1 VRRSEVRGETPDA
14 GDHRHV
20 VSTSSTPLRRRG
32 PGIHAGVVFD
42 LDDPYRGL
50 LTLTQTEPVRR
61 IRDSS
66 FFAVTSWDLIAEA
79 VARTDDFSSN
89 LTATM
94 VWNED
99 GTVEEY
105 PIAELGSPIHVLA
118 TADDPDHRT
127 HRALVMPSLVAGRV
141 RALQPFIDRTLE
153 RLWTDGVVDGRLDWA
168 TDVAQRL
175 PMAVVAELLGFPT
188 YDIDDLVR
196 WSFAAAVL
204 LDGVVTRARLDSAGE
219 SVGELTVYLSQ
230 AFDGALANPGENVL
244 GDLARLV
251 DAGTLDHGTAVM
263 ISLQLVAAGAEST
276 VGLLGSA
283 VYLLGCNPDV
293 VQAIRDDRDLV
304 PVFVEEALR
313 LESPFRGH
321 YRHVVAD
328 TTLGDVD
335 LPAGSHL
342 HLMWGAANRDPA
354 HVDRPDAIDLD
365 PAARRS
371 HMAFGKGVHLCVG
384 AALARLEGRL
394 AIDHLLDRTPH
405 GFTVDTSDPDWERSL
420 LVRRLRHLPV
430 RVGAQS
436 AGVSATAGRGIAHLA
451 T

>member
-1 VRRSEVRGETPDA
+1 M
-14 GDHRHV
+14 
-20 VSTSSTPLRRRG
+20 STSPTPLRSG
-32 PGIHAGVVFD
+32 LYGIHAGDVFD
-42 LDDPYRGL
+42 LDDPYPGL
-50 LTLTQTEPVRR
+50 RRLTQAEPVSR
-61 IRDSS
+61 IGDSS
-66 FFAVTSWDLIAEA
+66 FFTVTGWDLIAEA

-94 VWNED
+94 VWKED

-118 TADDPDHRT
+118 TADDPEHKA
-127 HRALVMPSLVAGRV
+127 HRAVVMPSLVAKRV
-141 RALQPFIDRTLE
+141 RALEPFIDDTLE
-153 RLWTDGVVDGRLDWA
+153 RLWTDGVDGNRLDWM

-196 WSFAAAVL
+196 WSFAATIL
-204 LDGVVTRARLDSAGE
+204 LDGVVTAAELETATDA
-219 SVGELTVYLSQ
+219 VGELSVYLAQ
-230 AFDGALANPGENVL
+230 AFDGAMANPGENVL

-251 DAGTLDHGTAVM
+251 VAGTLDHGTAVM

-276 VGLLGSA
+276 VSLLGSA
-283 VYLLGCNPDV
+283 VYLLGRNPDV
-293 VQAIRDDRDLV
+293 TQTIRDDRDLV

-335 LPAGSHL
+335 LLAGSHL
-342 HLMWGAANRDPA
+342 YLMWGAANRDPA
-354 HVDRPDAIDLD
+354 TFDQPDDIDLD

-371 HMAFGKGVHLCVG
+371 HMAFGKGMHLCVG
-384 AALARLEGRL
+384 AALARLEGRV
-394 AIDHLLDRTPH
+394 AIDHLLDRTPN
-405 GFTVDTSDPDWERSL
+405 GFTVDTEDPDWERSL

-430 RVGAQS
+430 QVGA
-436 AGVSATAGRGIAHLA
+436 
-451 T
+451 

>member
-1 VRRSEVRGETPDA
+1 M
-14 GDHRHV
+14 
-20 VSTSSTPLRRRG
+20 
-32 PGIHAGVVFD
+32 ID
-42 LDDPYRGL
+42 LSDPYP
-50 LTLTQTEPVRR
+50 TLTRLCRDQPVSRVG
-61 IRDSS
+61 DSS
-66 FFAVTSWDLIAEA
+66 FFAVTSWALIAEA

-94 VWNED
+94 VWKED

-105 PIAELGSPIHVLA
+105 PVARFGSPVHVLA
-118 TADDPDHRT
+118 TADSPE
-127 HRALVMPSLVAGRV
+127 HRAHRASVMPSLVAKRV
-141 RALQPFIDRTLE
+141 RALEPFIDRTLE
-153 RLWTDGVVDGRLDWA
+153 RLWTDGVDGNRLDWM

-196 WSFAAAVL
+196 WSFAATVL
-204 LDGVVTRARLDSAGE
+204 LDGVVTAAELETAGE
-219 SVGELTVYLSQ
+219 AVGELSVYLSQ
-230 AFDGALANPGENVL
+230 AFDSAVANPGENVM

-276 VGLLGSA
+276 VSLLGSA
-283 VYLLGCNPDV
+283 VYLLARNPAV
-293 VQAIRDDRDLV
+293 VQTIRDNRHLV

-342 HLMWGAANRDPA
+342 YLVWGAANRDPA
-354 HVDRPDAIDLD
+354 DFDRPHEIDLD
-365 PAARRS
+365 PATRRS

-384 AALARLEGRL
+384 AALARLEGRV
-394 AIDHLLDRTPH
+394 AMEHLLDRTPN

-420 LVRRLRHLPV
+420 LVRRLRHLPM
-430 RVGAQS
+430 R
-436 AGVSATAGRGIAHLA
+436 IDL
-451 T
+451 

>member
-1 VRRSEVRGETPDA
+1 M
-14 GDHRHV
+14 
-20 VSTSSTPLRRRG
+20 STSPTPLRSG
-32 PGIHAGVVFD
+32 LYGIHAGDVFD
-42 LDDPYRGL
+42 LDDPYPGL
-50 LTLTQTEPVRR
+50 RRLTQTEPVSR
-61 IRDSS
+61 IGDSS
-66 FFAVTSWDLIAEA
+66 FFTVTGWDLIAEA

-94 VWNED
+94 VWKED

-118 TADDPDHRT
+118 TADDPEHKA
-127 HRALVMPSLVAGRV
+127 HRAVVMPSLVAKRV
-141 RALQPFIDRTLE
+141 RALEPFIDHTLE
-153 RLWTDGVVDGRLDWA
+153 RLWTDGVDGNRLDWM

-196 WSFAAAVL
+196 WSFAATIL
-204 LDGVVTRARLDSAGE
+204 LDGVVTAAELETATDA
-219 SVGELTVYLSQ
+219 VGELSVYLSQ
-230 AFDGALANPGENVL
+230 AFDGAMANPGENVL

-251 DAGTLDHGTAVM
+251 VAGTLDHGTAVM

-276 VGLLGSA
+276 VSLLGSA
-283 VYLLGCNPDV
+283 VYLLGRNPDV
-293 VQAIRDDRDLV
+293 VETIRDDRDLV

-328 TTLGDVD
+328 TTLGEVD

-342 HLMWGAANRDPA
+342 YLMWGAANRDPA
-354 HVDRPDAIDLD
+354 TFDQPDDIDLD

-371 HMAFGKGVHLCVG
+371 HMAFGKGLHLCVG
-384 AALARLEGRL
+384 AALARLEGRV
-394 AIDHLLDRTPH
+394 AIDHLLDRTPN
-405 GFTVDTSDPDWERSL
+405 GFTVDTEDPDWERSL

-430 RVGAQS
+430 QVGA
-436 AGVSATAGRGIAHLA
+436 
-451 T
+451 